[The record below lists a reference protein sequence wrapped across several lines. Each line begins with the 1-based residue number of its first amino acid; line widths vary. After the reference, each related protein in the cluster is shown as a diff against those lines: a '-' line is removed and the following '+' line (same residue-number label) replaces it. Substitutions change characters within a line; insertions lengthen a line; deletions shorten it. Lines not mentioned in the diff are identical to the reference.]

1 MAWWTRWFGK
11 KLTARDKELY
21 EILGGSD
28 TWSGEPVTVQ
38 GALNLSAFWAAT
50 RVTAQTVASLSLE
63 VMERRDDGARVRA
76 PDHYLQEI
84 LDDSPN
90 ADQTSIEFWE
100 GRVLGLCTTGN
111 AFAEKVYGSGG
122 RLIALN
128 PMPATTGVERTSDG
142 ALRYRFD
149 DRGKEIILP
158 EEKVFHLKEWG
169 DGDLGMSPVEYARQ
183 TLGIAIAS
191 EKAAGQTF
199 GKGLRAKGFF
209 TFPQL
214 LNDEQRKQAQKNFAD
229 RYSGPNAPGVGILEA
244 GVDFKAV
251 NITPRDAE
259 MILNRRFNVE
269 EICRWVG
276 VPPIIIGHSAEGQT
290 MWGTGV
296 SAIMQNWLNIGLRA
310 KLKRIEK
317 AVAKRIMTPEERRRF
332 KVRFNY
338 EDLLRGDSTARA
350 GFYTALLNAGVMTI
364 NEVRKLEGLPP
375 VEGGDVPRMQMQ
387 NVPITEAKTGD
398 NDGSAAGGR

>member
-1 MAWWTRWFGK
+1 MAWWNRWFGK
-11 KLTARDKELY
+11 NLTARDKELY
-21 EILGGSD
+21 EILGGPD
-28 TWSGEPVTVQ
+28 TWAGEAVTVQ

-50 RVTAQTVASLSLE
+50 RVTAQTVASMSLE
-63 VMERRDDGARVRA
+63 VMERREDGARVRA
-76 PDHYLQEI
+76 PDHYLQEL

-111 AFAEKVYGSGG
+111 GFAEKVYGGK

-128 PMPATTGVERTSDG
+128 PMPASTGVERNSDG
-142 ALRYRFD
+142 ELRYRFS

-169 DGDLGMSPVEYARQ
+169 DGDAGMSPVEYARQ

-214 LNDEQRKQAQKNFAD
+214 LTEEQRKQAQKNFAD
-229 RYSGPNAPGVGILEA
+229 RYSGPDAPGVGILEA

-276 VPPIIIGHSAEGQT
+276 VPPIIIGHAAEGQT

-296 SAIMQNWLNIGLRA
+296 SAIMQTWLNLGLRA
-310 KLKRIEK
+310 RLKRIEK
-317 AVAKRIMTPEERRRF
+317 AIAKRIMTPEERLRF

-338 EDLLRGDSTARA
+338 EDLLRGDSAARSA
-350 GFYTALLNAGVMTI
+350 FYTALLNAGVMTI
-364 NEVRKLEGLPP
+364 NEVRRLEGLPP

-387 NVPITEAKTGD
+387 NVPITFADTQETQP
-398 NDGSAAGGR
+398 